1 MEPVGKVYLIPTV
14 LSPDTLHTIPPYVTA
29 AIQRITVFFVENER
43 TARRYMRALDRT
55 INIDGMQLLLMD
67 SHNPPDITLAKKT
80 LLAGQDIGVI
90 SEAGCPAIAD
100 PGHLVV
106 KAAHSIEAP
115 VIPMVGPNSII
126 LALMASG
133 MNGQNFQFVGY
144 LPVKPA
150 ERMKAIVDLEV
161 QANKKKQTQIF
172 IETPYRNN
180 YILKDILASCKD
192 NTLLCVAADIT
203 GAEEYIH
210 TRTIKAWKQT
220 TLPELN
226 KKPAIFLLY
235 AADLD

>member
-29 AIQRITVFFVENER
+29 AVQRIKVFFVENER
-43 TARRYMRALDRT
+43 TARRYMKALDRT
-55 INIDGMQLLLMD
+55 VNIDEMQLLLMD
-67 SHNPPDITLAKKT
+67 SHNPPDVALAKKT

-106 KAAHSIEAP
+106 KAAHTIDAP

-150 ERMKAIVDLEV
+150 ERMKAIADLEV

-180 YILKDILASCKD
+180 YILKDILATCKD
-192 NTLLCVAADIT
+192 HTLLCVAADIT

-235 AADLD
+235 AGEVE